1 MRIKV
6 LLGIFLVIFLAGCA
20 TTRKG
25 QDIQTQQ
32 LQNRIDY
39 LETELE
45 RKNQEISNLETELER
60 VSLRKDKKTET
71 RDSSTLRLSIRQI
84 QTALKNAG
92 FYKGSI
98 DGKIGSQ
105 TKEAIKAF
113 QKANNLKPDGIV
125 GKRTAERLSSY
136 LP

>member
-39 LETELE
+39 LEAELE
-45 RKNQEISNLETELER
+45 RKSQEINNLETELEK

>member
-32 LQNRIDY
+32 LQNRINY